1 MQTILYV
8 GNLASRADP
17 RGLTQLLR
25 THGTVLGAQVFE
37 EADLF
42 HRRCGFGIVRM
53 GSHEEAASAIAALNG
68 ADALGGVL
76 AVRWA
81 SPHEQSNA
89 GHSRMF
95 GTMNMPD
102 AREPGAR
109 Q

>member
-1 MQTILYV
+1 MRTVLYV

-17 RGLTQLLR
+17 RELTQLFDR
-25 THGTVLGAQVFE
+25 HGTVVGAQVFE
-37 EADLF
+37 DADLF
-42 HRRCGFGIVRM
+42 HRRTGFGIVQM
-53 GSHEEAASAIAALNG
+53 ASHDEAEAAIAALDG

-81 SPHEQSNA
+81 SPHEQTSA

-95 GTMNMPD
+95 GTMNMSD
-102 AREPGAR
+102 DGEPGPP